1 MKIFKVRFAKKETQ
15 ASGARGKKNK
25 MVVIHRKQLMAVAFM
40 LLIGAVGYMNWTLQ
54 NNTADPDVAVMYQE
68 ASKKIGEAQMVNAEP
83 TEAESFEKKENDYFV
98 KARVERETKRSEAIE
113 MLSELV
119 KTQNA
124 DAKAK
129 ENAEREIHQMAE
141 FTEKETMAENMIR
154 AKGFREAVVFMNE
167 TVVSVAV
174 ESKGL
179 NEVDAAQI
187 RDIVVSATNCT
198 PDQIRIVEIAM
209 K

>member
-1 MKIFKVRFAKKETQ
+1 MKVFRVRFAKKENQPTGVR
-15 ASGARGKKNK
+15 AKKNK

-54 NNTADPDVAVMYQE
+54 NNTTDPEVAVMYQE
-68 ASKKIGEAQMVNAEP
+68 ASKKIGEAQMVNADAVE
-83 TEAESFEKKENDYFV
+83 TESAENKENDYFV
-98 KARVERETKRSEAIE
+98 KARLERETKRSEAIE

-124 DAKAK
+124 DAEAK
-129 ENAEREIHQMAE
+129 ENAEREIQQMAE

-167 TVVSVAV
+167 SVVSVAV

-187 RDIVVSATNCT
+187 RDVVVSATGCN
-198 PDQIRIVEIAM
+198 PDQIRIVEIAT